1 MFLRVTSAFGIA
13 ITVWYEELSVR
24 SRPEN
29 GTFQGAPTGQMA
41 HGLTDLEIAV
51 LCDLLQG
58 PDVNLRAHKRAVLEQ
73 LISKGLVELTND
85 GGARYQLSHNA
96 HHILAEGGVGIGEG

>member
-1 MFLRVTSAFGIA
+1 
-13 ITVWYEELSVR
+13 VR
-24 SRPEN
+24 SGLEN
-29 GTFQGAPTGQMA
+29 CTFQTRPTSQMA
-41 HGLTDLEIAV
+41 DDLTDLEIAV

-96 HHILAEGGVGIGEG
+96 HHILAERGVGIGEG